1 VISICGPILEMLVM
15 MPMLLALAFA
25 PGGRDLA
32 MRRAQ
37 IGLAHALGVD
47 RNARN
52 QLVQIS
58 GFANRAERRL
68 R

>member
-1 VISICGPILEMLVM
+1 VITICGPILEMLVM

-52 QLVQIS
+52 
-58 GFANRAERRL
+58 
-68 R
+68 